1 MLHFCVVLYKF
12 ENQTSEMDFNPLF
25 STKNRIDNL
34 SYKDLLQTSDYI
46 EIVKAFSRITYQ
58 SIYIIDYQSKAFEF
72 VSDNPLF
79 LAGLTPEQVLSM
91 GYDFYQRFV
100 PAEDLQML
108 IDINNSGFEFYEKI
122 PLEERKQYVISYDF
136 HIKNASGKFILINH
150 KLTPVFLTEEGKI
163 WKSMCVVSLSTNT
176 SSGNVTIGKLNS
188 DLLWEMDLVT
198 NKWSERKK
206 TNLTERETE
215 ILRFYNQGLS
225 INEIAEKIFISV
237 DTVKFHRRKLFD
249 KLEVNN
255 INEAL
260 AYVIHHKLL

>member
-1 MLHFCVVLYKF
+1 
-12 ENQTSEMDFNPLF
+12 MDFNPLF

-91 GYDFYQRFV
+91 GYGFYQKFV

-136 HIKNASGKFILINH
+136 HIQNANGKFILINH

-188 DLLWEMDLVT
+188 DLLWEMNLVT

>member
-1 MLHFCVVLYKF
+1 
-12 ENQTSEMDFNPLF
+12 MDFNPLF
-25 STKNRIDNL
+25 STKNTIDSL
-34 SYKDLLQTSDYI
+34 SERDLSQTMDYI

-58 SIYIIDYQSKAFEF
+58 SIYVINYQTKTFEF

-91 GYDFYQRFV
+91 GYDFYQKFV
-100 PAEDLQML
+100 PPDDIQML
-108 IDINNSGFEFYEKI
+108 IKINNLGFEFYEKI

-136 HIKNASGKFILINH
+136 HIRDANGKFILINH

-163 WKSMCVVSLSTNT
+163 WKSMCVVSLSTKV
-176 SSGNVTIGKLNS
+176 SSGNVTIGRLNS
-188 DLLWEMDLVT
+188 DLLWELNLMT
-198 NKWSERKK
+198 NKWTEHKK

-215 ILRFYNQGLS
+215 MLRLYNRGLT
-225 INEIAEKIFISV
+225 INEIAEKIFLSV

-255 INEAL
+255 ISEAL
-260 AYVIHHKLL
+260 AYAINNKLL